1 MANPTSN
8 FGWQMPTSTD
18 LVTDLPADFETFGQ
32 AVDTSLADL
41 KGGTTGQVLT
51 KNSNTDMDF
60 VWSSEAGD
68 ISSITASSPLTG
80 GGTTGAVTVGIQD
93 GTTTQKG
100 AVQLE
105 NSTSSTSTTTA
116 AVPASVKSAYD
127 LAAAAVP
134 KSTVTTNGDLIYG
147 TGSGTLTRLGIGSSG
162 QALLVSGGVPSWGT
176 VSAGAN
182 WSLLGSAS
190 LTGASTI
197 TISGISG
204 KNKLFV
210 VVSGASSGSANDQ
223 IILKLNN
230 VSANYNQYGI
240 QLSQSS
246 SSSVAMTTINS
257 TGGGQ
262 IRMGYMSN
270 SASSAVSGYIAF
282 DGCNTSGIKTFTQSG
297 IGNTAASDSQIGY
310 VTGGIWDNSAT
321 VSSVVLA
328 TGGTNFDAGT
338 IYVYSSVN

>member
-80 GGTTGAVTVGIQD
+80 GGTSGAVTVGIQD
-93 GTTTQKG
+93 GTTAQKG

-116 AVPASVKSAYD
+116 AVPAAVKSAYD
-127 LAAAAVP
+127 LGAAAIP
-134 KSTVTTNGDLIYG
+134 KSTVTTNGDIIYG
-147 TGSGTLTRLGIGSSG
+147 TGSGTVTRLGIGSSG
-162 QALLVSGGVPSWGT
+162 QALLVSGGVPAWGT
-176 VSAGAN
+176 VGAGAN
-182 WSLLGSAS
+182 WSLLGSAA
-190 LTGASTI
+190 LTGANTI

-204 KNKLFV
+204 KNQLLILIQ
-210 VVSGASSGSANDQ
+210 GASSNTAAEG
-223 IILKLNN
+223 
-230 VSANYNQYGI
+230 VSLRFNSDSSSNYNSYGVTWGTPSSYNTGA
-240 QLSQSS
+240 LQS
-246 SSSVAMTTINS
+246 N
-257 TGGGQ
+257 G
-262 IRMGYMSN
+262 
-270 SASSAVSGYIAF
+270 SASSNIKLGDMSNTAASTVNGYCF
-282 DGCNTSGIKTFTQSG
+282 VDGCNTSGLKTFKSAGTGSQSG
-297 IGNTAASDSQIGY
+297 SSGQYSFNL
-310 VTGGIWDNSAT
+310 GGFYNSAST
-321 VSSVVLA
+321 ISSVSA
-328 TGGTNFDAGT
+328 ITGTSFDAGT
-338 IYVYSSVN
+338 MYVYSSVN